1 MLKKLSILTLTLST
15 LVLGACTSSS
25 PTDDM
30 VPPSNDTATTW
41 NGTLLSGKHMV
52 TISTNKGD
60 ISVELDADLAPK
72 TVTNFVTLAESGF
85 YDNLTFHRVIPE
97 FMIQGGDPNGNGTGG
112 KSIYGEKFEDEIDP
126 SNAVYAN
133 GYQAGA
139 IAMANSGPNTNGS
152 QFFIMDTKYPLPPNY
167 TIFGQVTDGQDVVNT
182 IARVPRGPND
192 MPTDKV
198 TFSVKVAK

>member
-1 MLKKLSILTLTLST
+1 MRKILLASALFFNSMIGVAQIGAYQGKPHYLIDTYRAGTKIGTIEVEMYPSI
-15 LVLGACTSSS
+15 
-25 PTDDM
+25 
-30 VPPSNDTATTW
+30 
-41 NGTLLSGKHMV
+41 
-52 TISTNKGD
+52 
-60 ISVELDADLAPK
+60 APK
-72 TVTNFVTLAESGF
+72 HVRNFDSLVAAHFFDTTA
-85 YDNLTFHRVIPE
+85 FHRVVPG
-97 FMIQGGDPNGNGTGG
+97 FVIQGGDPNGNGTGG

-192 MPTDKV
+192 MPKDKV
-198 TFSVKVAK
+198 TFSVKVVK